1 MAKLFLFLEFLIFF
15 QSVCWDPNNTVK
27 LGGSIFNADKV
38 KVNRIVLFNTHFLV
52 L

>member
-15 QSVCWDPNNTVK
+15 QSVWYPKNIVK
-27 LGGSIFNADKV
+27 LDGSIFNADKV
-38 KVNRIVLFNTHFLV
+38 KVNRVVLFNTHFLV